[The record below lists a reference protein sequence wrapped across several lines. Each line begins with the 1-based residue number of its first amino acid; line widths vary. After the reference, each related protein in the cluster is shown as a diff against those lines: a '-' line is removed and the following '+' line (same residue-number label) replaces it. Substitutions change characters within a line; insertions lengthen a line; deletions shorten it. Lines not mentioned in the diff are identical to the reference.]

1 MRPKQVWQGK
11 IGWVCRMAGWTLL
24 ASLAMWSVVS
34 AADLLRREFGIRLE
48 YGALLSIVGI
58 PVTLLIAPLYQI
70 VELDNW
76 RPFLA
81 IYGGSLVASLL
92 VSIGEYL
99 HGGPGEPRQDE
110 QPRASSAARPGE
122 S

>member
-1 MRPKQVWQGK
+1 MYSRPEWQLK
-11 IGWVCRMAGWTLL
+11 VGWLCRMAGWVLI

-34 AADLLRREFGIRLE
+34 AADLLRREFGIDLAW
-48 YGALLSIVGI
+48 GALLSIIGI
-58 PVTLLIAPLYQI
+58 PATLLIAPLYQI
-70 VELDNW
+70 VELGNW

-92 VSIGEYL
+92 VSIGECL
-99 HGGPGEPRQDE
+99 SGGPEATRED
-110 QPRASSAARPGE
+110 ARVG